1 LKLECLSFSYPKT
14 KIQIAVSLNKI
25 SMNKIGIKS
34 TITIAALATS
44 LIISTA
50 LMINYQNN
58 NNQVMA
64 YPRGYEKGN
73 TTFGT
78 ISSIQNDE
86 NGNPSWV
93 VSGHWK
99 ANLLSNQSQ
108 SSSSGGG
115 QANTSSSSSGSVFNT
130 SFKMVKLN
138 GTANHTHTIT
148 NFVLSNMSMPN
159 NMTRIFNGTATASL
173 KEGPVTDI
181 PTSIRIMGDK
191 VISIWLD
198 PSKVNNHFGN
208 TPIYGTVIDEHGYR
222 QGYLKGNNTQMGN
235 SSWTK

>member
-1 LKLECLSFSYPKT
+1 MST
-14 KIQIAVSLNKI
+14 
-25 SMNKIGIKS
+25 KS
-34 TITIAALATS
+34 TITIATLATS
-44 LIISTA
+44 LIIA
-50 LMINYQNN
+50 GVLMIDYQ

-64 YPRGYEKGN
+64 YPKGYEKGN

-78 ISSIQNDE
+78 IASIQNDE
-86 NGNPSWV
+86 NGNPSWI

-99 ANLLSNQSQ
+99 GNLLNNQSQ
-108 SSSSGGG
+108 SNNSSIQG
-115 QANTSSSSSGSVFNT
+115 NTSSSPLGSIFNT
-130 SFKMVKLN
+130 SFKMVKLD

-208 TPIYGTVIDEHGYR
+208 TPIYGTVMDEHGYR
-222 QGYLKGNNTQMGN
+222 QGHLKGNNTQMGN

>member
-1 LKLECLSFSYPKT
+1 MRTLAEVL
-14 KIQIAVSLNKI
+14 IA
-25 SMNKIGIKS
+25 
-34 TITIAALATS
+34 
-44 LIISTA
+44 
-50 LMINYQNN
+50 NYQ

-64 YPRGYEKGN
+64 YPKGYEKGN

-78 ISSIQNDE
+78 IASIQNDE
-86 NGNPSWV
+86 NGNPSWI

-99 ANLLSNQSQ
+99 GNLLNNQSQ
-108 SSSSGGG
+108 SNNSSIQG
-115 QANTSSSSSGSVFNT
+115 NTSSSPLGSIFNT
-130 SFKMVKLN
+130 SFKMVKLD

-173 KEGPVTDI
+173 KEGPVADI

-208 TPIYGTVIDEHGYR
+208 TPIYGTVMDEHGYR
-222 QGYLKGNNTQMGN
+222 QGHLKGNNTQMGN

>member
-1 LKLECLSFSYPKT
+1 MSS
-14 KIQIAVSLNKI
+14 
-25 SMNKIGIKS
+25 KS
-34 TITIAALATS
+34 AITISTLATS
-44 LIISTA
+44 IIIAGVLIA
-50 LMINYQNN
+50 NYQ

-86 NGNPSWV
+86 NGNPSWI

-99 ANLLSNQSQ
+99 GNLLNNQSQ
-108 SSSSGGG
+108 SNNTSQGNISSSPL
-115 QANTSSSSSGSVFNT
+115 GSVFNT

-138 GTANHTHTIT
+138 GTAAHNHTIT

-208 TPIYGTVIDEHGYR
+208 TPIYGTVMDEHGYR

>member
-1 LKLECLSFSYPKT
+1 VC
-14 KIQIAVSLNKI
+14 
-25 SMNKIGIKS
+25 
-34 TITIAALATS
+34 
-44 LIISTA
+44 
-50 LMINYQNN
+50 
-58 NNQVMA
+58 
-64 YPRGYEKGN
+64 
-73 TTFGT
+73 
-78 ISSIQNDE
+78 IQNDE
-86 NGNPSWV
+86 NGNPSWI

-99 ANLLSNQSQ
+99 GNLLNNQSQ
-108 SSSSGGG
+108 SNNSSIQG
-115 QANTSSSSSGSVFNT
+115 NTSSSPLGSIFNT
-130 SFKMVKLN
+130 SFKMVKLD

-208 TPIYGTVIDEHGYR
+208 TPIYGTVMDEHGYR
-222 QGYLKGNNTQMGN
+222 QGHLKGNNTQIGN

>member
-1 LKLECLSFSYPKT
+1 
-14 KIQIAVSLNKI
+14 
-25 SMNKIGIKS
+25 MNKIGTKS

-50 LMINYQNN
+50 LMVDYQNN

-208 TPIYGTVIDEHGYR
+208 TPIYGTVMDEHGYR

>member
-1 LKLECLSFSYPKT
+1 
-14 KIQIAVSLNKI
+14 
-25 SMNKIGIKS
+25 MNGMSTKS
-34 TITIAALATS
+34 TITIATLATS
-44 LIISTA
+44 LIIA
-50 LMINYQNN
+50 GVLMIDYQNN
-58 NNQVMA
+58 QVTA
-64 YPRGYEKGN
+64 YPKGYEKGN

-78 ISSIQNDE
+78 IASIQNDE
-86 NGNPSWV
+86 NGNPSWI

-99 ANLLSNQSQ
+99 GNLLNNQSQ
-108 SSSSGGG
+108 SNNSSIQG
-115 QANTSSSSSGSVFNT
+115 NTSSSPLGSIFNT
-130 SFKMVKLN
+130 SFKMVKLD

-208 TPIYGTVIDEHGYR
+208 TPIYGTVMDEHGYR
-222 QGYLKGNNTQMGN
+222 QGHLKGNNTQMGN

>member
-1 LKLECLSFSYPKT
+1 
-14 KIQIAVSLNKI
+14 
-25 SMNKIGIKS
+25 MNGMSTKS
-34 TITIAALATS
+34 TITIATLATS
-44 LIISTA
+44 LIIA
-50 LMINYQNN
+50 GVLMIDYQNN
-58 NNQVMA
+58 QVTA
-64 YPRGYEKGN
+64 YPKGYEKGN

-78 ISSIQNDE
+78 IASIQNDE
-86 NGNPSWV
+86 NGNPSWI

-99 ANLLSNQSQ
+99 GNLLNNQSQ
-108 SSSSGGG
+108 SNNSSIQG
-115 QANTSSSSSGSVFNT
+115 NTSSSLLGSVFNT
-130 SFKMVKLN
+130 SFKMVKLD

-208 TPIYGTVIDEHGYR
+208 TPIYGTVMDEHGYR
-222 QGYLKGNNTQMGN
+222 QGHLKGNNTQMGN

>member
-1 LKLECLSFSYPKT
+1 MST
-14 KIQIAVSLNKI
+14 KSA
-25 SMNKIGIKS
+25 
-34 TITIAALATS
+34 ITIATS
-44 LIISTA
+44 IIIAGVLIA
-50 LMINYQNN
+50 NN
-58 NNQVMA
+58 QNNQVMA

-78 ISSIQNDE
+78 IASIQNDE
-86 NGNPSWV
+86 NDNPSWI

-99 ANLLSNQSQ
+99 GNLLNNQSQ
-108 SSSSGGG
+108 SNSTSQG
-115 QANTSSSSSGSVFNT
+115 NTSSSPLGSVFNT

-138 GTANHTHTIT
+138 GTAAHNHTIT

-208 TPIYGTVIDEHGYR
+208 TPIYGTVMDEHGYR
-222 QGYLKGNNTQMGN
+222 QGYLKGNNTQMG
-235 SSWTK
+235 K

>member
-1 LKLECLSFSYPKT
+1 
-14 KIQIAVSLNKI
+14 
-25 SMNKIGIKS
+25 MNKIGTKS
-34 TITIAALATS
+34 TIIIATLATS
-44 LIISTA
+44 LIIAGA
-50 LMINYQNN
+50 LMVNYQN

-73 TTFGT
+73 TSFGT

-99 ANLLSNQSQ
+99 GNLLNNQSQ
-108 SSSSGGG
+108 S
-115 QANTSSSSSGSVFNT
+115 NTSNSSSSSQANASSSSLGSVFNT

-159 NMTRIFNGTATASL
+159 NMTRIFNGTSTASL

-208 TPIYGTVIDEHGYR
+208 TPIYGTVMDEHGYR

>member
-1 LKLECLSFSYPKT
+1 MST
-14 KIQIAVSLNKI
+14 KSA
-25 SMNKIGIKS
+25 
-34 TITIAALATS
+34 ITIATS
-44 LIISTA
+44 IIIAGVLIA
-50 LMINYQNN
+50 NN
-58 NNQVMA
+58 QNNQVMA

-78 ISSIQNDE
+78 IASIQNDE
-86 NGNPSWV
+86 NGNPSWI

-99 ANLLSNQSQ
+99 GNLLNNQSQ
-108 SSSSGGG
+108 SNNTSQG
-115 QANTSSSSSGSVFNT
+115 NTSSSPLGSVFNT

-138 GTANHTHTIT
+138 GTAAHNHTIT

-208 TPIYGTVIDEHGYR
+208 TPIYGTVMDEHGYR

>member
-1 LKLECLSFSYPKT
+1 MKELST
-14 KIQIAVSLNKI
+14 KSA
-25 SMNKIGIKS
+25 
-34 TITIAALATS
+34 ITIATLATS
-44 LIISTA
+44 FIIATA
-50 LMINYQNN
+50 LMINYQ

-78 ISSIQNDE
+78 IASIQNDE
-86 NGNPSWV
+86 SGNPSWI

-99 ANLLSNQSQ
+99 ANLLNNQSQ
-108 SSSSGGG
+108 SSSSGGQG
-115 QANTSSSSSGSVFNT
+115 NTSSSGSVFNT
-130 SFKMVKLN
+130 SFEMVKLD

-148 NFVLSNMSMPN
+148 NFVLANASMPN
-159 NMTRIFNGTATASL
+159 NMTRIFNGTSTASL
-173 KEGPVTDI
+173 KEGPATDI

-208 TPIYGTVIDEHGYR
+208 TPIYGTIMDEHGSR
-222 QGYLKGNNTQMGN
+222 QGHLKGNNTQMGN

>member
-1 LKLECLSFSYPKT
+1 MVLQSHIYMNGIST
-14 KIQIAVSLNKI
+14 KSA
-25 SMNKIGIKS
+25 
-34 TITIAALATS
+34 ITIATLATS
-44 LIISTA
+44 LIITTA
-50 LMINYQNN
+50 LMINYQ

-78 ISSIQNDE
+78 IASIQNDE
-86 NGNPSWV
+86 NGNPSWIV
-93 VSGHWK
+93 AGHWK
-99 ANLLSNQSQ
+99 TNLLNNQSQ
-108 SSSSGGG
+108 SSSSQG
-115 QANTSSSSSGSVFNT
+115 NTTSSPSTSTSSGSVFNT
-130 SFKMVKLN
+130 SFRMVKLD

-148 NFVLSNMSMPN
+148 NFVLVNTSMPN
-159 NMTRIFNGTATASL
+159 NMTRIFNGTSTASL
-173 KEGPVTDI
+173 KEGPATDI

-208 TPIYGTVIDEHGYR
+208 TPIYGMVMDEHGDR
-222 QGYLKGNNTQMGN
+222 QGYLKGKSTQMGN

>member
-1 LKLECLSFSYPKT
+1 MST
-14 KIQIAVSLNKI
+14 KSA
-25 SMNKIGIKS
+25 
-34 TITIAALATS
+34 ITIATS
-44 LIISTA
+44 IIIAGVLIA
-50 LMINYQNN
+50 NN
-58 NNQVMA
+58 QNNQVMA

-86 NGNPSWV
+86 NGNPSWI

-99 ANLLSNQSQ
+99 GNLLNNQSQ
-108 SSSSGGG
+108 SNNTSQG
-115 QANTSSSSSGSVFNT
+115 NTSSSPLGSVFNT

-138 GTANHTHTIT
+138 GTAAHNHTIT

-181 PTSIRIMGDK
+181 PISIRIMGDK

-208 TPIYGTVIDEHGYR
+208 TPIYGTVMDEHGYR

>member
-1 LKLECLSFSYPKT
+1 
-14 KIQIAVSLNKI
+14 
-25 SMNKIGIKS
+25 MNGIGIKS
-34 TITIAALATS
+34 AITIATLATA
-44 LIISTA
+44 LIIA
-50 LMINYQNN
+50 GVLMVNYQNN
-58 NNQVMA
+58 QQVMA

-78 ISSIQNDE
+78 IASIQNDE
-86 NGNPSWV
+86 NGNPSWI

-99 ANLLSNQSQ
+99 GNLLNNQSQ
-108 SSSSGGG
+108 SNNSSIQG
-115 QANTSSSSSGSVFNT
+115 NTSSSPLGSIFNT
-130 SFKMVKLN
+130 SFKMVKLD

-208 TPIYGTVIDEHGYR
+208 TPIYGTVMDEHGYR
-222 QGYLKGNNTQMGN
+222 QGHLKGNNTQMGN

>member
-1 LKLECLSFSYPKT
+1 MNGIST
-14 KIQIAVSLNKI
+14 KSA
-25 SMNKIGIKS
+25 
-34 TITIAALATS
+34 ITIATLATS
-44 LIISTA
+44 LIITTA

-99 ANLLSNQSQ
+99 ANLLSGQSQ
-108 SSSSGGG
+108 S
-115 QANTSSSSSGSVFNT
+115 NNSSSSQGNTSATSGSVFNT

-148 NFVLSNMSMPN
+148 NFVLFNMSMPN
-159 NMTRIFNGTATASL
+159 NMTRIFNGTSTASL
-173 KEGPVTDI
+173 KEGPATDI

-208 TPIYGTVIDEHGYR
+208 TPIYGMVMDEHGDR
-222 QGYLKGNNTQMGN
+222 QGYLKGKSTQMGN

>member
-1 LKLECLSFSYPKT
+1 
-14 KIQIAVSLNKI
+14 
-25 SMNKIGIKS
+25 MNGMSTKS
-34 TITIAALATS
+34 TITISTLATS
-44 LIISTA
+44 LIIA
-50 LMINYQNN
+50 GVLMIDYQ

-64 YPRGYEKGN
+64 YPKGYEKGN

-78 ISSIQNDE
+78 IASIQNDE
-86 NGNPSWV
+86 NGNPSWI

-99 ANLLSNQSQ
+99 GNLLNNQSQ
-108 SSSSGGG
+108 SNNSSIQG
-115 QANTSSSSSGSVFNT
+115 NTSSSPLGSIFNT
-130 SFKMVKLN
+130 SFKMVKLD

-208 TPIYGTVIDEHGYR
+208 TPIYGTVMDEHGYR
-222 QGYLKGNNTQMGN
+222 QGHLKGNNTQMGN

>member
-1 LKLECLSFSYPKT
+1 
-14 KIQIAVSLNKI
+14 
-25 SMNKIGIKS
+25 MNGMSIKS
-34 TITIAALATS
+34 TITIATLATS
-44 LIISTA
+44 LIIA
-50 LMINYQNN
+50 GVLMIDYQ

-78 ISSIQNDE
+78 IASIQNDE
-86 NGNPSWV
+86 NGNPSWI

-99 ANLLSNQSQ
+99 GNLLNNQSQ
-108 SSSSGGG
+108 SNNSSIQG
-115 QANTSSSSSGSVFNT
+115 NTSSSPLGSIFNT
-130 SFKMVKLN
+130 SFKMVKLD

-208 TPIYGTVIDEHGYR
+208 TPIYGTVMDEHGYR
-222 QGYLKGNNTQMGN
+222 QGHLKGNNTQIGN